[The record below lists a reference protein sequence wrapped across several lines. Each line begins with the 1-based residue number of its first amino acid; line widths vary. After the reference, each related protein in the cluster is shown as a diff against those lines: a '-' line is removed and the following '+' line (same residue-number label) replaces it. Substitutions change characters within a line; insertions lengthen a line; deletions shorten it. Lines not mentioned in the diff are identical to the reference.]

1 MQSFLGADKC
11 KVHEEVITLS
21 QHCTLHKYI
30 ATYCKIPY

>member
-11 KVHEEVITLS
+11 KVHEEVS

-30 ATYCKIPY
+30 ATYSKIPY